1 MEEKLKTI
9 VEQITEVS
17 QDSRD
22 DAKAYIETIAMPP
35 WALGRLLDLAVDLA
49 GIQGKTKPT
58 SGKKMI
64 FTMASDHGVAEEGV
78 SPYPQDVTV
87 QMAGGILLGK
97 AGVNTLANQT
107 GASVKLIDMGIK
119 EDVEGFDDHENFEI
133 VKIAKGSN
141 NIHKGPAMTR
151 EQAAE
156 AVVRAYE
163 IVSKAIE
170 EEGVEILGTGEL
182 GIGNTSPATAILS
195 VMADVPVEEVTGRG
209 SGLDDEGLKKKIEI
223 IKEAIALNDPDPE
236 DALDVLAKVGGFDIA
251 GIAGTILA
259 AAAHKKPVLVDGF
272 ISTAG
277 ALIAQGLA
285 PNSAEYM
292 IPSHRSVEPGHDKMW
307 KELGKEPLLD
317 LNLRLGEGT
326 GAAVAMH
333 LIDCA
338 CAIVDNMLTFE
349 AGGVSDSEI
358 ASIENFE

>member
-1 MEEKLKTI
+1 MEDRLNSI
-9 VEQITEVS
+9 LSQITDVS
-17 QDSRD
+17 QESRD
-22 DAKAYIETIAMPP
+22 DATAYIETIAMPP

-64 FTMASDHGVAEEGV
+64 FTMAADHGVAEEGV

-87 QMAGGILLGK
+87 QMTSGILLGK
-97 AGVNTLANQT
+97 AGVNSLASQT
-107 GASVKLIDMGIK
+107 GAGVKLVDMGIK
-119 EDVEGFDDHENFEI
+119 EDIKGFEDNENFI
-133 VKIAKGSN
+133 VIKVQPGSN

-163 IVSKAIE
+163 AVSKAIE
-170 EEGVEILGTGEL
+170 EEDVEILGTGEL
-182 GIGNTSPATAILS
+182 GIGNTTPATAILS

-209 SGLDDEGLKKKIEI
+209 SGLDDEGLNKKIEI
-223 IKEAIALNDPDPE
+223 IKESIALNNPNPE
-236 DALDVLAKVGGFDIA
+236 DALDVLSKIGGYDIA

-277 ALIAQGLA
+277 ALIAYGLS
-285 PNSAEYM
+285 PKSAQYM

-307 KELGKEPLLD
+307 DELGKEPLLD
-317 LNLRLGEGT
+317 LNMRLGEGT

-338 CAIVDNMLTFE
+338 CEIVNNMATFE
-349 AGGVSDSEI
+349 EGGVSDSDI
-358 ASIENFE
+358 ATKENFE